1 LTSIL
6 QIKLRK
12 FVDGLR
18 VALPPQDRAR
28 LADGLYKMSIDW
40 LEAAPKRRS
49 KVLREA
55 KSRIIQEFAPPES
68 RRPQISRQGSSH
80 SSLSKTKIVGHLAER
95 VGTPK
100 KTAAMFFD
108 ELFNLAVR
116 EAKGAAGKFVI
127 PGLGRLV
134 KVHRKARL
142 GRNPQTGE
150 QIKIKAK
157 TVVRLRASKALKDAV
172 LK

>member
-1 LTSIL
+1 
-6 QIKLRK
+6 
-12 FVDGLR
+12 
-18 VALPPQDRAR
+18 
-28 LADGLYKMSIDW
+28 MSK
-40 LEAAPKRRS
+40 P
-49 KVLREA
+49 
-55 KSRIIQEFAPPES
+55 
-68 RRPQISRQGSSH
+68 
-80 SSLSKTKIVGHLAER
+80 LSKTKIVGHIAEK

-100 KTAAMFFD
+100 KTAALFFD
-108 ELFNLAVR
+108 ELFKLAVR

-134 KVHRKARL
+134 KAHRKARL

-157 TVVRLRASKALKDAV
+157 TVVRLRPSKALKDAV

>member
-1 LTSIL
+1 
-6 QIKLRK
+6 
-12 FVDGLR
+12 
-18 VALPPQDRAR
+18 
-28 LADGLYKMSIDW
+28 MSK
-40 LEAAPKRRS
+40 P
-49 KVLREA
+49 
-55 KSRIIQEFAPPES
+55 
-68 RRPQISRQGSSH
+68 
-80 SSLSKTKIVGHLAER
+80 LSKTKIVGHIAEK

-100 KTAAMFFD
+100 KTAALFFE
-108 ELFNLAVR
+108 ELFKLAVK

-134 KVHRKARL
+134 KAHRKARI

-157 TVVRLRASKALKDAV
+157 TVVRLRPSKALKDAV